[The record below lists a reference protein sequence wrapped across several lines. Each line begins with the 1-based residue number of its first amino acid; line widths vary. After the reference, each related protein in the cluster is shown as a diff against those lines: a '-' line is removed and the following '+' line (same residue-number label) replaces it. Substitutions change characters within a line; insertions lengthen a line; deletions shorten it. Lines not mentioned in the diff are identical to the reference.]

1 MVKVAMSDLTWFIY
15 ALLDALFAAL
25 ATIFAKMGLS
35 KVDPVVAT
43 GLRSIVMM
51 LFTVSLMLLIRDK
64 ALISSLT
71 SREILFIIL
80 SGVAGALSWL
90 LYFVALQYGKAVN
103 VAVVDRSSIL
113 FIIILAALILGEE
126 ITLKKGIAAILVLIA
141 LILIST

>member
-1 MVKVAMSDLTWFIY
+1 MSDLTWFIY

>member
-1 MVKVAMSDLTWFIY
+1 VSDIAWLVY
-15 ALLDALFAAL
+15 SLLDALFAAL

-35 KVDPVVAT
+35 RVDPVVAT

-51 LFTVSLMLLIRDK
+51 AFTVSVMLLIRDK
-64 ALISSLT
+64 ALITSLT
-71 SREILFIIL
+71 TRETLFIIL

-113 FIIILAALILGEE
+113 FIIVLAALVLGEE
-126 ITLKKGIAAILVLIA
+126 ITIKKAVAAGLVLVALVLI
-141 LILIST
+141 ST

>member
-1 MVKVAMSDLTWFIY
+1 MSDITWFIY
-15 ALLDALFAAL
+15 ALLDAFFAAL
-25 ATIFAKMGLS
+25 ATIFAKIGLS

-51 LFTVSLMLLIRDK
+51 LFTVSLMFLIRDRT
-64 ALISSLT
+64 LISSLT
-71 SREILFIIL
+71 SREIIFIIL

-113 FIIILAALILGEE
+113 FIIVLAVIMLGEE
-126 ITLKKGIAAILVLIA
+126 ITLKKAVAAILVLIA
-141 LILIST
+141 LILISI

>member
-1 MVKVAMSDLTWFIY
+1 MSDITWFIY
-15 ALLDALFAAL
+15 ALLDAFFAAL
-25 ATIFAKMGLS
+25 ATIFAKIGLS

-51 LFTVSLMLLIRDK
+51 LFTVSLMFLIRDRT
-64 ALISSLT
+64 LISSLT
-71 SREILFIIL
+71 SREIIFIIL

-113 FIIILAALILGEE
+113 FIIVLAVILLGEE
-126 ITLKKGIAAILVLIA
+126 ITLKKAVAAILVLIA
-141 LILIST
+141 LILISI

>member
-1 MVKVAMSDLTWFIY
+1 VSDIAWLVY
-15 ALLDALFAAL
+15 ALLDALSAAL

-35 KVDPVVAT
+35 RVDPVVAT

-51 LFTVSLMLLIRDK
+51 AFTVSVMLLMRDK
-64 ALISSLT
+64 ALITSLT
-71 SREILFIIL
+71 TRETLFIIL

-113 FIIILAALILGEE
+113 FIIVLAALVLGEE
-126 ITLKKGIAAILVLIA
+126 ITVKKAVAAGLVLVALVLI
-141 LILIST
+141 ST

>member
-1 MVKVAMSDLTWFIY
+1 MSDLTWFIY
-15 ALLDALFAAL
+15 ALLDAFFAAL
-25 ATIFAKMGLS
+25 ATILAKMGLS
-35 KVDPVVAT
+35 RVDPVVAT

-51 LFTVSLMLLIRDK
+51 IFTVSLMLVIRDK

-113 FIIILAALILGEE
+113 FIVILAALILGEE
-126 ITLKKGIAAILVLIA
+126 ITLKKGIAALLVLIA
-141 LILIST
+141 LILISL

>member
-1 MVKVAMSDLTWFIY
+1 VSDIAWLVY

-35 KVDPVVAT
+35 RVDPVVAT

-51 LFTVSLMLLIRDK
+51 AFTVSVMLLTRDK
-64 ALISSLT
+64 ALITSLT
-71 SREILFIIL
+71 TRETLFIIL

-113 FIIILAALILGEE
+113 FIIVLAALVLGEE
-126 ITLKKGIAAILVLIA
+126 ITVKKAVAAGLVLVALVLI
-141 LILIST
+141 ST

>member
-1 MVKVAMSDLTWFIY
+1 MSDIAWLVY

-35 KVDPVVAT
+35 RVDPVVAT

-51 LFTVSLMLLIRDK
+51 VFTVSVMLLIRDK
-64 ALISSLT
+64 ALITSLT
-71 SREILFIIL
+71 TRETLFIIL

-113 FIIILAALILGEE
+113 FIIVLAALVLGEE
-126 ITLKKGIAAILVLIA
+126 ITVKKAVAAGLVLVALVLI
-141 LILIST
+141 ST

>member
-1 MVKVAMSDLTWFIY
+1 MSDIAWLVY
-15 ALLDALFAAL
+15 SLLDALFAAL

-35 KVDPVVAT
+35 RVDPVVVT

-51 LFTVSLMLLIRDK
+51 AFTVSVMLLIRDK
-64 ALISSLT
+64 ALITSLT
-71 SREILFIIL
+71 TRETLFIIL

-113 FIIILAALILGEE
+113 FIIVLAALVLGEE
-126 ITLKKGIAAILVLIA
+126 ITIKKAVAAGLVLVALVLI
-141 LILIST
+141 ST

>member
-1 MVKVAMSDLTWFIY
+1 VSDIAWLVY

-35 KVDPVVAT
+35 RVDPVVAT

-51 LFTVSLMLLIRDK
+51 AFTVSVMLLIRDK
-64 ALISSLT
+64 ALITSLT
-71 SREILFIIL
+71 TRETLFIIL

-113 FIIILAALILGEE
+113 FIIVLAALVLGEE
-126 ITLKKGIAAILVLIA
+126 ITVKKAVAAGLVLVALVLI
-141 LILIST
+141 ST